1 MNGPLEFIHTSKMFR
16 LLVFSSFDRSQI
28 TMEAFLLFV
37 SLVAGWNFL
46 FFLTKS
52 GPFQEIRPWDH
63 AEQKDE
69 AARIEEWS
77 EELCHEVSSYCF
89 PTYSGSGDQ
98 IEGAA
103 RLEKLCHEISSYC
116 FTYSWSVQPARKLGM
131 NYYA

>member
-1 MNGPLEFIHTSKMFR
+1 MNGPLEFIHTSKMFK
-16 LLVFSSFDRSQI
+16 LLAFSSFDRSQI

-37 SLVAGWNFL
+37 SLVAGWNFI

-63 AEQKDE
+63 TEQKDE
-69 AARIEEWS
+69 AARI

-116 FTYSWSVQPARKLGM
+116 FTYSWSGTFESRKLGM